1 MLYKDDVVKMMSDYI
16 NKMNLEILRGMG
28 TPDEDAANAIEQM
41 QTELN
46 RVNGLLYDL
55 LKENGIIP

>member
-1 MLYKDDVVKMMSDYI
+1 MFYKDEVVKMMSEYI
-16 NKMNLEILRGMG
+16 NKMNLGILEGMG
-28 TPDEDAANAIEQM
+28 TPNTEASAAIEQM
-41 QTELN
+41 QPELN

>member
-1 MLYKDDVVKMMSDYI
+1 MFYRDEVVKMMSDYI
-16 NKMNLEILRGMG
+16 NKMNLEILQGMG
-28 TPDEDAANAIEQM
+28 TPDADANAAIEQM

-55 LKENGIIP
+55 LKENGVIA